1 MREEAYTLPHILQQF
16 FSFGVASMLDN
27 EVLALCRQ
35 SHLNIS
41 LIETLHLA
49 SRVIE
54 LLVHIGCSV
63 VKFRI
68 LRGDGVGAGCRSE
81 GRNVSEMLLRRRRFR
96 RCQTIILKDDFLLG
110 TA

>member
-1 MREEAYTLPHILQQF
+1 
-16 FSFGVASMLDN
+16 MLDH
-27 EVLALCRQ
+27 EVFALSRETN
-35 SHLNIS
+35 LNIP
-41 LIETLHLA
+41 LIETLYLA